1 MFEHVRHLAGVFYYE
16 APAGRTVRP
25 VRIKPGTECVELLSG
40 GEVLFTADG
49 AERRFG
55 KGAIFWHQS
64 GDFTVHRYPPDR
76 PYRCYV
82 FRFAVRDGFRRPGP
96 RVSVWEPGE
105 DAAAFGAAMFTAFH
119 SETERRDVLCNCIYA
134 TLAYHALRPP
144 EAAPSG
150 LPPPLRAA
158 IAFLDRNL
166 TASPTVAETAAAAG
180 VSAPYLY
187 ALFRAHLR
195 ESPHRYLL
203 RQRVELAKLQLA
215 GSRTSIKEI
224 ASECGFESLEVFY
237 RRFRAFTGE
246 TPARYRDRYAPDR
259 H

>member
-1 MFEHVRHLAGVFYYE
+1 MFEHVRRLIGVFYYE
-16 APAGRTVRP
+16 APAGRTVQP
-25 VRIKPGTECVELLSG
+25 VQIPPGVECVELVSG
-40 GEVLFTADG
+40 GEVLFPADG
-49 AERRFG
+49 AEKRFG

-82 FRFAVRDGFRRPGP
+82 FRFAVGAGGRRPGP

-105 DAAAFGAAMFTAFH
+105 DAAAFGAEMFAAFH
-119 SETERRDVLCNCIYA
+119 GETERRDVLCSYLYA
-134 TLAYHALRPP
+134 ALAYHALRPP

-158 IAFLDRNL
+158 IAFLDRKL
-166 TASPTVAETAAAAG
+166 TANPTVAETAAAAG

-187 ALFRAHLR
+187 ALFRTHLR

-203 RQRVELAKLQLA
+203 RQRVELAKRQLA

-224 ASECGFESLEVFY
+224 AAACGFESLEVFY
-237 RRFRAFTGE
+237 RRFRDFTGE
-246 TPARYRDRYAPDR
+246 TPARYRGRYAPKR
-259 H
+259 G

>member
-1 MFEHVRHLAGVFYYE
+1 MQLHS
-16 APAGRTVRP
+16 T
-25 VRIKPGTECVELLSG
+25 S
-40 GEVLFTADG
+40 
-49 AERRFG
+49 RR
-55 KGAIFWHQS
+55 S
-64 GDFTVHRYPPDR
+64 
-76 PYRCYV
+76 
-82 FRFAVRDGFRRPGP
+82 
-96 RVSVWEPGE
+96 VSLW
-105 DAAAFGAAMFTAFH
+105 T
-119 SETERRDVLCNCIYA
+119 CIYA